1 MVGGCSTEVDLVAP
15 EARERLV
22 VYGILRTD
30 SDSQYIRIGKLFVT
44 RGNAANYASQNDLS
58 VKARVRLRDESGR
71 EWLGIPE
78 TVGKIPSQPFYPIH
92 TVYRLHMRPIP
103 RQRYFLHIEVPEN
116 PSLNVEAT
124 TIVPSPPYLARPESI
139 VYLGPTPSYPSI
151 DLTKKIIFT
160 FFPQYESHLP
170 VLAAAYELSFFFH
183 YRKVVAPG
191 DTQQRRFGLGP
202 IRVPHQPTTRA
213 QAYTFAEKALLRQA
227 YASIQ
232 PETGMSL
239 YDASPLSQ
247 AWGLDLTAIDTA
259 LYQYLRAND
268 PATTDFTTVKPEY
281 TNIRNGLGVFGS
293 AAPARRYFRIDP
305 CSEYLLRLNN
315 APRPYTTCNLE

>member
-1 MVGGCSTEVDLVAP
+1 MGGCSTEVELVAP

-30 SDSQYIRIGKLFVT
+30 SDSQYIRIGRLFVT
-44 RGNAANYASQNDLS
+44 RANALEYASQNNLS
-58 VKARVRLRDESGR
+58 IKARVRLKDELGQ
-71 EWLGIPE
+71 EWVAIPE
-78 TVGKIPSQPFYPIH
+78 TVEKIPSQPFYPIH
-92 TVYRLHMRPIP
+92 TVYRFNMRPVP
-103 RQRYFLHIEVPEN
+103 RRRYFLYVEVPEN
-116 PSLNVEAT
+116 SSLNVEAAT
-124 TIVPSPPYLARPESI
+124 TVPSPPYLARPESV

-151 DLTKKIIFT
+151 DLTKKVFFT
-160 FFPQYESHLP
+160 FFAQYEANLP
-170 VLAAAYELSFFFH
+170 VLAAGYELTFFFH
-183 YRKVVAPG
+183 YGKVVAPG
-191 DTQQRRFGLGP
+191 DTQRRTFWLGP

-213 QAYTFAEKALLRQA
+213 QTYTFAEKALLRQV

-232 PETGMSL
+232 PESGTFV

-247 AWGLDLTAIDTA
+247 AWGLDLTAVDTA

-281 TNIRNGLGVFGS
+281 TNVRNGLGVFGS
-293 AAPARRYFRIDP
+293 AAPTRRYFRIDP

-315 APRPYTTCNLE
+315 APRPYATCNLD